1 MSAMAW
7 ARNACNSATRR
18 AGDLS
23 CVEGAPALLDELAK
37 RLLLSVV
44 GADCAEAVLVAAFEV
59 ASLSDTELAENPGR
73 SSMERMRAGDA
84 GVPSSEVA
92 AAAVG
97 ERK

>member
-1 MSAMAW
+1 MAW
-7 ARNACNSATRR
+7 ARNACSSATRR

-23 CVEGAPALLDELAK
+23 CVAEAPAALDELAE
-37 RLLLSVV
+37 RLLLSAV
-44 GADCAEAVLVAAFEV
+44 GADCAEAVLVALFEV
-59 ASLSDTELAENPGR
+59 ASPSGTELAEKPGR
-73 SSMERMRAGDA
+73 SSMDRMRAADA